1 MPIMKNNIDVQDSF
15 EQWKIEMS
23 RKFLHR
29 SIFGSEMFDKILGRD
44 GNENNQSV
52 SKVYF
57 TVYIIHS
64 WDL

>member
-44 GNENNQSV
+44 GNGNNQSD

-64 WDL
+64 